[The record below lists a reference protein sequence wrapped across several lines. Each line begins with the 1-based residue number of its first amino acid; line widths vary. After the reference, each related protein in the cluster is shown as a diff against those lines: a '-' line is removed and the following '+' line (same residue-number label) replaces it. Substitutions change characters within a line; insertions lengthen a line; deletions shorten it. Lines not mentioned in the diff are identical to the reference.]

1 MDSKKK
7 ILSLCLVALMAI
19 PTGAIAKSSKN
30 LTIEKNKKQHGR
42 ARKLIG
48 KWDNVFKKIE
58 NDSKLKNLHDRFNNY
73 RSTNYI
79 SKGLGLKIW
88 KQPIIRWI

>member
-30 LTIEKNKKQHGR
+30 LTIEKNKKQQEQR
-42 ARKLIG
+42 QI
-48 KWDNVFKKIE
+48 NKKIKE
-58 NDSKLKNLHDRFNNY
+58 KKNN
-73 RSTNYI
+73 I
-79 SKGLGLKIW
+79 SNTETEKKS
-88 KQPIIRWI
+88 